1 MFVIW
6 YTKAN
11 LTDSSTAKLQ
21 ISSILIWVNNHLI
34 TSPNQSSLT
43 SKVGLYLMEKYPIL
57 LKIIFLLLTKKL
69 LLFITLVTESNKYSD
84 KISYFLSSTK
94 TLS

>member
-34 TSPNQSSLT
+34 IFPNQSSLT